1 MNVVDRILTR
11 NEIAEA
17 PPVLVDVGAS
27 GHVHPKWRRI
37 AKYSICVA
45 FEPDERELGHM
56 TDASRGFQ
64 AFHTFN
70 RVAAEQSEER
80 SPFHLTASPF
90 CSSRLAPLKDS
101 LENYVFAPLFEVERT
116 VELATIDVPTALE
129 KLGLERVDWFKCD
142 SQGTDLRLFRS
153 LGDELIPRVLVA
165 ELEPGIIDA
174 YQGEDKL
181 ADVMR
186 FMASKSFWMS
196 ELSIEGSQR
205 IQASIAANEL
215 TEIERRYFRFSVK
228 PAPGWGEVEY
238 FNDFREAEALGL
250 RGFLLGYVFATVR
263 GHHAFA
269 LELAVRGQRLFGDE
283 MFDELR
289 REALRRIRVQ
299 PVRFPFSV
307 AKELLAR
314 ARRI

>member
-1 MNVVDRILTR
+1 MSVVDRILTQDER
-11 NEIAEA
+11 REF

-27 GHVHPKWRRI
+27 GDIHPKWRRI

-45 FEPDERELGHM
+45 FEPDEREFDYV
-56 TDASRGFQ
+56 TDAARGFR

-70 RVAAEQSEER
+70 RVAAERAKER
-80 SPFHLTASPF
+80 TPFHLTASPF

-116 VELATIDVPTALE
+116 VELATIDLPTALGQ
-129 KLGLERVDWFKCD
+129 LGLERVDWFKCD

-153 LGDELIPRVLVA
+153 LGDKLISGVLVA

-174 YQGEDKL
+174 YAGEDKL

-186 FMASKSFWMS
+186 FMASRSFWMS

-205 IQASIAANEL
+205 MQASLAAEEL
-215 TEIERRYFRFSVK
+215 TGLERRYIRSVK
-228 PAPGWGEVEY
+228 AAPGWGEVEY
-238 FNDFREAEALGL
+238 FNDFHDTQTLGRRE
-250 RGFLLGYVFATVR
+250 FLLGYVFATVR

-269 LELAVRGQRLFGDE
+269 LELAVHGQRLFGDYV
-283 MFDELR
+283 FDELR
-289 REALRRIRVQ
+289 REAHRRIRTQ
-299 PVRFPFSV
+299 LARLPFSV
-307 AKELLAR
+307 TKDLLAR
-314 ARRI
+314 VPRI